1 MTQQADRQAITDQVA
16 RYSYLAD
23 ARDLDGFLALFTED
37 AVWQSFPPDQTE
49 PAVKLESRNAI
60 RDYSVELYKRHVRTG
75 HHQSGLLITEL
86 KATTA
91 KSQNMVLVTHQGP
104 DDDTPRIALFGI
116 YHDTW
121 RKTEKGWLISSRTL
135 RMGGAMPL

>member
-49 PAVKLESRNAI
+49 PAVKLESRDAI
-60 RDYSVELYKRHVRTG
+60 RDYSVELYKRNVRTG

-91 KSQNMVLVTHQGP
+91 RSQNMILVTHQGP
-104 DDDTPRIALFGI
+104 DDDTPRIALFGV
-116 YHDTW
+116 YYDTW
-121 RKTEKGWLISSRTL
+121 RKTEKGWLISSRAL
-135 RMGGAMPL
+135 RMGGVMPL

>member
-1 MTQQADRQAITDQVA
+1 MTQQADRQAITDQIA

-49 PAVKLESRNAI
+49 PAVTLGSRDAI
-60 RDYSVELYKRHVRTG
+60 RDYSVELYKRNTRTG
-75 HHQSGLLITEL
+75 HHQSGVLITEL

-91 KSQNMVLVTHQGP
+91 KSQNMILVTHQGP
-104 DDDTPRIALFGI
+104 DDDTPRIALFGV
-116 YHDTW
+116 YYDTW
-121 RKTEKGWLISSRTL
+121 RKTEKGWLISSRTM
-135 RMGGAMPL
+135 RMGGVMPL